1 MFHSAAYKHVPIVQ
15 ENPVEGIRNNVLNTR
30 IICEAAI
37 EEEIN
42 NFILISS
49 LILWTLRDFLLL
61 IICSLVISN
70 IVCNLCNQIQK
81 GLKIPRSLSLFLVL
95 TVISV
100 IVFTIFI
107 LVLPPFIKE
116 FNEILVDIPNGLS
129 KINILINTN
138 LNKFNVLLYGEQ
150 SENVI
155 DIFSLI
161 NNVVTIPDASTIAKA
176 IQESFKNLINI
187 AGNLGSGLLKLIFVL
202 AVSLMISIEPKQ
214 YKENILLL
222 IPKNYRNKFRN
233 ILEKCNIAL
242 ANWTF
247 SMVISSLSVGLLS
260 LIVLS
265 ILDVKYVVSNALIA
279 MVLNIIPN
287 IGPVISGIFP
297 ISIALLDNF
306 WKPLAVLGSYVIIQ
320 NIESYIIMPS
330 IMKKKANLLP
340 GLTLI
345 SQFGFT
351 FIFGPL
357 GLILS
362 LPLAVVIQVLIKE
375 SFKDI

>member
-1 MFHSAAYKHVPIVQ
+1 M
-15 ENPVEGIRNNVLNTR
+15 
-30 IICEAAI
+30 
-37 EEEIN
+37 
-42 NFILISS
+42 
-49 LILWTLRDFLLL
+49 
-61 IICSLVISN
+61 
-70 IVCNLCNQIQK
+70 QK

-138 LNKFNVLLYGEQ
+138 LNKFNILLYGEQ

-306 WKPLAVLGSYVIIQ
+306 WKPLAVLGAYVIIQ

>member
-1 MFHSAAYKHVPIVQ
+1 MSSSSYFKLVV
-15 ENPVEGIRNNVLNTR
+15 
-30 IICEAAI
+30 
-37 EEEIN
+37 
-42 NFILISS
+42 ILITS
-49 LILWTLRDFLLL
+49 LIIWTLRDFLLL

-107 LVLPPFIKE
+107 LVLPPFINE

-138 LNKFNVLLYGEQ
+138 LNKLNNLFYGEK

-155 DIFSLI
+155 DIFNLI
-161 NNVVTIPDASTIAKA
+161 NNVVTIPDVSTIAKA

-279 MVLNIIPN
+279 MVLNVIPN

-306 WKPLAVLGSYVIIQ
+306 WKPLAVLGAYVIIQ

-362 LPLAVVIQVLIKE
+362 LPLAVVIQVIVKE
-375 SFKDI
+375 SIKDI

>member
-1 MFHSAAYKHVPIVQ
+1 MNSSLYFKLAV
-15 ENPVEGIRNNVLNTR
+15 
-30 IICEAAI
+30 
-37 EEEIN
+37 
-42 NFILISS
+42 ILIST
-49 LILWTLRDFLLL
+49 LIIWTLREFFLL

-81 GLKIPRSLSLFLVL
+81 FLKLPRFISLIL
-95 TVISV
+95 VISV
-100 IVFTIFI
+100 ISLFIFTIFI

-116 FNEILVDIPNGLS
+116 FNQILLDIPNGLS
-129 KINILINTN
+129 KIN
-138 LNKFNVLLYGEQ
+138 VLLNTYLNQFNSFYYGGN
-150 SENVI
+150 SENNI
-155 DIFSLI
+155 DVFNII
-161 NNVVTIPDASTIAKA
+161 NNVVQIPDGATIAKA
-176 IQESFKNLINI
+176 IQESLMNIINF
-187 AGNLGSGLLKLIFVL
+187 AGNLGSVLVRVIFVL
-202 AVSLMISIEPKQ
+202 VVSLMISIEPNQ
-214 YKENILLL
+214 YKENILLI
-222 IPKNYRNKFRN
+222 IPKLYRNKFRN

-247 SMVISSLSVGLLS
+247 SMFVSSLSVGLLS

-279 MVLNIIPN
+279 MILNIIPN
-287 IGPVISGIFP
+287 IGPVISGVFP

-306 WKPLAVLGSYVIIQ
+306 WKPLAVLGSYILIK

-330 IMKKKANLLP
+330 IMKKKTNLLP
-340 GLTLI
+340 GFTLI

-362 LPLAVVIQVLIKE
+362 LPLAVVTQVFIKE
-375 SFKDI
+375 WIKDN

>member
-1 MFHSAAYKHVPIVQ
+1 MNSSSYFKLVV
-15 ENPVEGIRNNVLNTR
+15 
-30 IICEAAI
+30 
-37 EEEIN
+37 
-42 NFILISS
+42 ILITL
-49 LILWTLRDFLLL
+49 LIVWTLRDFLLL
-61 IICSLVISN
+61 IVCSLVISN
-70 IVCNLCNQIQK
+70 IVCNLSNQIQK
-81 GLKIPRSLSLFLVL
+81 GLKIPRSISLFLVL

-100 IVFTIFI
+100 IIFSIFI

-138 LNKFNVLLYGEQ
+138 LNKFNSLFYGEQ

-161 NNVVTIPDASTIAKA
+161 NNVVTIPDVSTIAKA

-187 AGNLGSGLLKLIFVL
+187 AGNLGSGLLRLIFVL

-214 YKENILLL
+214 YKENVLLL

>member
-1 MFHSAAYKHVPIVQ
+1 M
-15 ENPVEGIRNNVLNTR
+15 
-30 IICEAAI
+30 
-37 EEEIN
+37 
-42 NFILISS
+42 
-49 LILWTLRDFLLL
+49 
-61 IICSLVISN
+61 
-70 IVCNLCNQIQK
+70 QK
-81 GLKIPRSLSLFLVL
+81 GLKIPRSLSLFFVL

-138 LNKFNVLLYGEQ
+138 LNKFNFLLYGEQ

-176 IQESFKNLINI
+176 IQESLKNIINI
-187 AGNLGSGLLKLIFVL
+187 AGNLGSGLMKLIFVL

-214 YKENILLL
+214 YIENILLL

-233 ILEKCNIAL
+233 ILAKCNIAL

-306 WKPLAVLGSYVIIQ
+306 WKPLAVLGAYVIIQ

>member
-1 MFHSAAYKHVPIVQ
+1 MSSSSYFKLVV
-15 ENPVEGIRNNVLNTR
+15 
-30 IICEAAI
+30 
-37 EEEIN
+37 
-42 NFILISS
+42 ILITS

-81 GLKIPRSLSLFLVL
+81 GLKIPRPLSLFLVL

-138 LNKFNVLLYGEQ
+138 LNKLNNLFYGEK

-155 DIFSLI
+155 DIFNLI
-161 NNVVTIPDASTIAKA
+161 NNVVTIPDVSTIAKA

-306 WKPLAVLGSYVIIQ
+306 WKPLAVLGAYVIIQ

>member
-1 MFHSAAYKHVPIVQ
+1 MSSSSYFKLVV
-15 ENPVEGIRNNVLNTR
+15 
-30 IICEAAI
+30 
-37 EEEIN
+37 
-42 NFILISS
+42 ILITS
-49 LILWTLRDFLLL
+49 LIIWTLRDFLLL

-70 IVCNLCNQIQK
+70 IVCNLCNQVQK

-95 TVISV
+95 TFISV

-107 LVLPPFIKE
+107 IVLPPFIKE

-129 KINILINTN
+129 KINILINAN
-138 LNKFNVLLYGEQ
+138 LNKLNNLFYGEK

-155 DIFSLI
+155 DIFNLI
-161 NNVVTIPDASTIAKA
+161 NNVVTIPDVSTIAKA

-279 MVLNIIPN
+279 MVLNVIPN

-306 WKPLAVLGSYVIIQ
+306 WKPLVVLGAYVIIQ

-362 LPLAVVIQVLIKE
+362 LPLAVVIQVIIKE
-375 SFKDI
+375 SIKDI

>member
-1 MFHSAAYKHVPIVQ
+1 M
-15 ENPVEGIRNNVLNTR
+15 
-30 IICEAAI
+30 
-37 EEEIN
+37 
-42 NFILISS
+42 
-49 LILWTLRDFLLL
+49 
-61 IICSLVISN
+61 
-70 IVCNLCNQIQK
+70 QK
-81 GLKIPRSLSLFLVL
+81 RLKIPRSLSLFFVL

-138 LNKFNVLLYGEQ
+138 LNKLNNLFYGEK

-155 DIFSLI
+155 DIFNLI
-161 NNVVTIPDASTIAKA
+161 NNVVTIPDVSTIAKA
-176 IQESFKNLINI
+176 IQESFRNLINI

-222 IPKNYRNKFRN
+222 VPKNYRNKFRN
-233 ILEKCNIAL
+233 ILEKSNTAL

-306 WKPLAVLGSYVIIQ
+306 WKPLAVLGAYVIIQ

>member
-1 MFHSAAYKHVPIVQ
+1 MNSSSYFKIAV
-15 ENPVEGIRNNVLNTR
+15 
-30 IICEAAI
+30 
-37 EEEIN
+37 
-42 NFILISS
+42 ILITS
-49 LILWTLRDFLLL
+49 LIIWILRDFLLL

-81 GLKIPRSLSLFLVL
+81 GLKIPRPFSLFLVI
-95 TVISV
+95 TVISI

-138 LNKFNVLLYGEQ
+138 LNKFNNIFYGEQ

-161 NNVVTIPDASTIAKA
+161 NDVVTIPDASTIAKA

-260 LIVLS
+260 LIILS

-306 WKPLAVLGSYVIIQ
+306 WKPLAVFGAYVIIQ

>member
-1 MFHSAAYKHVPIVQ
+1 MSSSSYFKLVV
-15 ENPVEGIRNNVLNTR
+15 
-30 IICEAAI
+30 
-37 EEEIN
+37 
-42 NFILISS
+42 ILITS
-49 LILWTLRDFLLL
+49 LIVWTLRDFLLL

-81 GLKIPRSLSLFLVL
+81 GLKIPRPLSLFLVL

-233 ILEKCNIAL
+233 ILEKCNSAL

-247 SMVISSLSVGLLS
+247 SMVISSLSVGILS

-306 WKPLAVLGSYVIIQ
+306 WKPLAVLGAYDHR
-320 NIESYIIMPS
+320 
-330 IMKKKANLLP
+330 K
-340 GLTLI
+340 
-345 SQFGFT
+345 
-351 FIFGPL
+351 GP
-357 GLILS
+357 IC
-362 LPLAVVIQVLIKE
+362 
-375 SFKDI
+375 

>member
-1 MFHSAAYKHVPIVQ
+1 LSSSSYFKLVV
-15 ENPVEGIRNNVLNTR
+15 
-30 IICEAAI
+30 
-37 EEEIN
+37 
-42 NFILISS
+42 ILIT
-49 LILWTLRDFLLL
+49 LFITWTLRDFLLL

-70 IVCNLCNQIQK
+70 IVCNLCNQMQK

-138 LNKFNVLLYGEQ
+138 LNKLNNLFYGEK
-150 SENVI
+150 SDNVI
-155 DIFSLI
+155 DIFKII
-161 NNVVTIPDASTIAKA
+161 NNVVTIPDVSTIAKA

-279 MVLNIIPN
+279 MVLNVIPN

-306 WKPLAVLGSYVIIQ
+306 WKPLAVLGAYVIIQ

>member
-1 MFHSAAYKHVPIVQ
+1 MSSSSYFNLVV
-15 ENPVEGIRNNVLNTR
+15 
-30 IICEAAI
+30 
-37 EEEIN
+37 
-42 NFILISS
+42 ILIAS
-49 LILWTLRDFLLL
+49 LIIWTLRDFLLL

-81 GLKIPRSLSLFLVL
+81 GLKIPRPLSLFLVL

-138 LNKFNVLLYGEQ
+138 LNKFNILLYGEQ

-233 ILEKCNIAL
+233 ILEKSNTAL

-306 WKPLAVLGSYVIIQ
+306 WKPLAVLGAYVIIQ

>member
-1 MFHSAAYKHVPIVQ
+1 MSSSSYFKLVV
-15 ENPVEGIRNNVLNTR
+15 
-30 IICEAAI
+30 
-37 EEEIN
+37 
-42 NFILISS
+42 ILITS
-49 LILWTLRDFLLL
+49 LIVWTLRDFLLL

-81 GLKIPRSLSLFLVL
+81 GLKIPRPLSLFLVL

-138 LNKFNVLLYGEQ
+138 LNKFNILLYGEQ
-150 SENVI
+150 SEKVI

-233 ILEKCNIAL
+233 ILEKCNTAL

-247 SMVISSLSVGLLS
+247 SMVISSLSVGILS

-306 WKPLAVLGSYVIIQ
+306 WKPLAVLGAYVIIQ
-320 NIESYIIMPS
+320 NIESYILMPS

>member
-1 MFHSAAYKHVPIVQ
+1 M
-15 ENPVEGIRNNVLNTR
+15 
-30 IICEAAI
+30 
-37 EEEIN
+37 
-42 NFILISS
+42 
-49 LILWTLRDFLLL
+49 
-61 IICSLVISN
+61 
-70 IVCNLCNQIQK
+70 QK

-138 LNKFNVLLYGEQ
+138 LNKFNNLFYGEQ
-150 SENVI
+150 SENFL

-176 IQESFKNLINI
+176 IQESLKNLINI

-306 WKPLAVLGSYVIIQ
+306 WKPLAVLGAYVIIQ

>member
-1 MFHSAAYKHVPIVQ
+1 
-15 ENPVEGIRNNVLNTR
+15 LNSSSY
-30 IICEAAI
+30 
-37 EEEIN
+37 
-42 NFILISS
+42 FKLVVILITL
-49 LILWTLRDFLLL
+49 LIVWILRDFLLL

-70 IVCNLCNQIQK
+70 IVCNLSNQIQI
-81 GLKIPRSLSLFLVL
+81 GLKIHRSISLFLVL
-95 TVISV
+95 AVISV
-100 IVFTIFI
+100 IIFTIFI

-138 LNKFNVLLYGEQ
+138 LNKFNSLFYGEQ

-161 NNVVTIPDASTIAKA
+161 NNVVTIPDVSTIAKA
-176 IQESFKNLINI
+176 IQESFKNLINL

-306 WKPLAVLGSYVIIQ
+306 WKPIAVLGAYVIIQ

-340 GLTLI
+340 GITLI

-375 SFKDI
+375 TIKDI

>member
-1 MFHSAAYKHVPIVQ
+1 
-15 ENPVEGIRNNVLNTR
+15 LNSSSY
-30 IICEAAI
+30 
-37 EEEIN
+37 
-42 NFILISS
+42 FKLVVILITS

-81 GLKIPRSLSLFLVL
+81 GLKIPRSLSLFFVL
-95 TVISV
+95 TVISI

-138 LNKFNVLLYGEQ
+138 LNKFNSLFYGEQ

-202 AVSLMISIEPKQ
+202 AVSLMISLEPKQ

-222 IPKNYRNKFRN
+222 IPKKYRNKFRN
-233 ILEKCNIAL
+233 VLEKCNIAL

-306 WKPLAVLGSYVIIQ
+306 WKPLAVLGGYIIIQ

-375 SFKDI
+375 SLKDI

>member
-1 MFHSAAYKHVPIVQ
+1 MS
-15 ENPVEGIRNNVLNTR
+15 
-30 IICEAAI
+30 
-37 EEEIN
+37 
-42 NFILISS
+42 SS
-49 LILWTLRDFLLL
+49 LYFKLVVIIITSLIVWTLRDFILL

-129 KINILINTN
+129 KINILINAN
-138 LNKFNVLLYGEQ
+138 LNKFNSLFYGEQ

-233 ILEKCNIAL
+233 ILEKCNTAL

-306 WKPLAVLGSYVIIQ
+306 WKPLAVLGAYVIIQ

>member
-1 MFHSAAYKHVPIVQ
+1 MSSSSYFKLVV
-15 ENPVEGIRNNVLNTR
+15 
-30 IICEAAI
+30 
-37 EEEIN
+37 
-42 NFILISS
+42 ILITS
-49 LILWTLRDFLLL
+49 LIVWTLRDFLLL

-81 GLKIPRSLSLFLVL
+81 GLKIPRPLSLFLVL

-138 LNKFNVLLYGEQ
+138 LNKFNSLFYGEQ

-161 NNVVTIPDASTIAKA
+161 NNVVKIPDASTIAKA
-176 IQESFKNLINI
+176 IQESFRNLINI

-202 AVSLMISIEPKQ
+202 VVSLMISIEPKQ

-233 ILEKCNIAL
+233 ILDKCNIAL
-242 ANWTF
+242 SNWTF

-306 WKPLAVLGSYVIIQ
+306 WKPLAVLGAYVIIQ

-362 LPLAVVIQVLIKE
+362 LPLAVVIQVLIQE
-375 SFKDI
+375 SIKDI

>member
-1 MFHSAAYKHVPIVQ
+1 M
-15 ENPVEGIRNNVLNTR
+15 N
-30 IICEAAI
+30 
-37 EEEIN
+37 
-42 NFILISS
+42 SS
-49 LILWTLRDFLLL
+49 LYFKLTVILVFLLIVWTLKDFLLL

-70 IVCNLCNQIQK
+70 IVCNLTSQIQT
-81 GLKIPRSLSLFLVL
+81 GIRLPRLVSLFLVI
-95 TVISV
+95 TIITF
-100 IVFTIFI
+100 IVFIFFI

-116 FNEILVDIPNGLS
+116 FNEILIDIPNGLS
-129 KINILINTN
+129 KINILINTY
-138 LNKFNVLLYGEQ
+138 LNKFNTLYYGEESQ
-150 SENVI
+150 NVI
-155 DIFSLI
+155 DVFSLI
-161 NNVVTIPDASTIAKA
+161 NNVIPIPDGATIAKA
-176 IQESFKNLINI
+176 IQESFINI
-187 AGNLGSGLLKLIFVL
+187 INLAGNLGSGLIRIIFVL
-202 AVSLMISIEPKQ
+202 VVSLMISLEPKQ
-214 YKENILLL
+214 YKENTLL
-222 IPKNYRNKFRN
+222 IIPKKYRNKFRN
-233 ILEKCNIAL
+233 ILDKCNLAL
-242 ANWTF
+242 TNWTF
-247 SMVISSLSVGLLS
+247 SMVISSISVGLLS

-279 MVLNIIPN
+279 MILNIIPN

-306 WKPLAVLGSYVIIQ
+306 WKPLAVLGSYIVIQ

-330 IMKKKANLLP
+330 IMKKKTNLLP

-375 SFKDI
+375 TISDN

>member
-1 MFHSAAYKHVPIVQ
+1 M
-15 ENPVEGIRNNVLNTR
+15 
-30 IICEAAI
+30 
-37 EEEIN
+37 
-42 NFILISS
+42 
-49 LILWTLRDFLLL
+49 
-61 IICSLVISN
+61 
-70 IVCNLCNQIQK
+70 QK

-95 TVISV
+95 TIISV
-100 IVFTIFI
+100 IIFTIFI

-138 LNKFNVLLYGEQ
+138 LNKLNNLFYGEK

-155 DIFSLI
+155 DIFNLI
-161 NNVVTIPDASTIAKA
+161 NNVVTIPDVSTIAKA

-279 MVLNIIPN
+279 MVLNVIPN

-306 WKPLAVLGSYVIIQ
+306 WKPLAVLGAYVIIQ
-320 NIESYIIMPS
+320 NIESYVIMPS

>member
-1 MFHSAAYKHVPIVQ
+1 MSSSSYFKLAV
-15 ENPVEGIRNNVLNTR
+15 
-30 IICEAAI
+30 
-37 EEEIN
+37 
-42 NFILISS
+42 ILVTS
-49 LILWTLRDFLLL
+49 LIIWILRDFLLL

-70 IVCNLCNQIQK
+70 IVCNLCNQLQK
-81 GLKIPRSLSLFLVL
+81 GFKIPRSLSLFIVL
-95 TVISV
+95 TLIS
-100 IVFTIFI
+100 ITVFTIFI

-129 KINILINTN
+129 RINFLINTN
-138 LNKFNVLLYGEQ
+138 LNKLNSLFYGED

-155 DIFSLI
+155 DTFNLI
-161 NNVVTIPDASTIAKA
+161 NNIVTIPDTSTIAKA
-176 IQESFKNLINI
+176 IQESFKNLINL

-202 AVSLMISIEPKQ
+202 VVSLMISIEPKQ

-233 ILEKCNIAL
+233 ILDQCNIAL
-242 ANWTF
+242 ANWSF
-247 SMVISSLSVGLLS
+247 SMVISSISVGLLS
-260 LIVLS
+260 LLVLS
-265 ILDVKYVVSNALIA
+265 IFNVKYVVSNALIA

-287 IGPVISGIFP
+287 IGPVISAIFP

-306 WKPLAVLGSYVIIQ
+306 WKPLAVLGAYVIIQ

-362 LPLAVVIQVLIKE
+362 LPLAVVTQVLIKE
-375 SFKDI
+375 SIKEM

>member
-1 MFHSAAYKHVPIVQ
+1 MSSSSYFKLVV
-15 ENPVEGIRNNVLNTR
+15 
-30 IICEAAI
+30 
-37 EEEIN
+37 
-42 NFILISS
+42 ILITS
-49 LILWTLRDFLLL
+49 LLIWTLRDFLLL

-70 IVCNLCNQIQK
+70 IVCNLCNQLQK
-81 GLKIPRSLSLFLVL
+81 GLKIPRSLSLFFVL

-100 IVFTIFI
+100 LVFTIFI

-129 KINILINTN
+129 RVNVLLNSN
-138 LNKFNVLLYGEQ
+138 LNKLNNLLYGEEP
-150 SENVI
+150 ENVI
-155 DIFSLI
+155 DIFNLI
-161 NNVVTIPDASTIAKA
+161 NNVVTIPDAATIAKA

-187 AGNLGSGLLKLIFVL
+187 AGNLGSGLLRLIFVL
-202 AVSLMISIEPKQ
+202 VVSLMISIEPRE

-233 ILEKCNIAL
+233 ILDKCNIAL

-260 LIVLS
+260 LIALS

-330 IMKKKANLLP
+330 IMKKKTNLLP

-375 SFKDI
+375 SIKDI

>member
-1 MFHSAAYKHVPIVQ
+1 MNSSAYFKLAV
-15 ENPVEGIRNNVLNTR
+15 
-30 IICEAAI
+30 
-37 EEEIN
+37 
-42 NFILISS
+42 ILITS
-49 LILWTLRDFLLL
+49 LIIWILRDFLLL

-70 IVCNLCNQIQK
+70 IVCNLCNQMQE

-138 LNKFNVLLYGEQ
+138 LSKFNSLFYGEK

-155 DIFSLI
+155 DIFSLV

>member
-1 MFHSAAYKHVPIVQ
+1 MNSSSYFKLVV
-15 ENPVEGIRNNVLNTR
+15 
-30 IICEAAI
+30 
-37 EEEIN
+37 
-42 NFILISS
+42 ILITL
-49 LILWTLRDFLLL
+49 LIVWTLRDFLLL

-81 GLKIPRSLSLFLVL
+81 GLKIPRPLSLFLVL

-138 LNKFNVLLYGEQ
+138 LNKFNNLFYGEQ

-161 NNVVTIPDASTIAKA
+161 NNVVTIPDVSTIAKA

-306 WKPLAVLGSYVIIQ
+306 WKPLAVLGAYVIIQ

>member
-1 MFHSAAYKHVPIVQ
+1 MNSSSYFKLVV
-15 ENPVEGIRNNVLNTR
+15 
-30 IICEAAI
+30 
-37 EEEIN
+37 
-42 NFILISS
+42 ILITL
-49 LILWTLRDFLLL
+49 LIVWTLKDFLLL

-70 IVCNLCNQIQK
+70 IVCNLSNQIQK
-81 GLKIPRSLSLFLVL
+81 GLKIPRSISLFLVL
-95 TVISV
+95 AVISV
-100 IVFTIFI
+100 IIFTIFI

-138 LNKFNVLLYGEQ
+138 LNKFNSLFYGEQ

-161 NNVVTIPDASTIAKA
+161 NNVVTIPDVSTIAKA

-187 AGNLGSGLLKLIFVL
+187 AGNLGSGLLRLIFVL

>member
-1 MFHSAAYKHVPIVQ
+1 LSSSLYFKLVV
-15 ENPVEGIRNNVLNTR
+15 
-30 IICEAAI
+30 
-37 EEEIN
+37 
-42 NFILISS
+42 ILITS
-49 LILWTLRDFLLL
+49 LIVWTLRDFLLL
-61 IICSLVISN
+61 IICSLVVSN
-70 IVCNLCNQIQK
+70 IVCNLCNQMQK
-81 GLKIPRSLSLFLVL
+81 GLKIPRPLSLFLVL

-138 LNKFNVLLYGEQ
+138 LNKFNNLLYGEQ

-155 DIFSLI
+155 DIFSLL

-233 ILEKCNIAL
+233 ILDKCNIAL

-247 SMVISSLSVGLLS
+247 SMVISSISVGLLS

-306 WKPLAVLGSYVIIQ
+306 WKPLAVLGAYVIIQ

>member
-1 MFHSAAYKHVPIVQ
+1 MGSSSYFKLTV
-15 ENPVEGIRNNVLNTR
+15 
-30 IICEAAI
+30 
-37 EEEIN
+37 
-42 NFILISS
+42 ILITS
-49 LILWTLRDFLLL
+49 LIIWTLRDFLLL
-61 IICSLVISN
+61 IICALVISN

-81 GLKIPRSLSLFLVL
+81 GIKIPRSLSLFLVL

-100 IVFTIFI
+100 LVFTIFI
-107 LVLPPFIKE
+107 VVLPPFVKE
-116 FNEILVDIPNGLS
+116 FNEILADIPNGLS
-129 KINILINTN
+129 KVIILLNTN
-138 LNKFNVLLYGEQ
+138 LNNLNNLFYGEE

-155 DIFSLI
+155 DIFNLI
-161 NNVVTIPDASTIAKA
+161 NNVVTIPDAATIAKA
-176 IQESFKNLINI
+176 IQESFRNLINI

-202 AVSLMISIEPKQ
+202 AVSLMISLEPKQ
-214 YKENILLL
+214 YKENILML

-233 ILEKCNIAL
+233 ILDKCNIAL

-247 SMVISSLSVGLLS
+247 SMVISSLSVGILS

-306 WKPLAVLGSYVIIQ
+306 WKPLAVLGAYIIIQ
-320 NIESYIIMPS
+320 NIESYVIMPS

-375 SFKDI
+375 SIKEN

>member
-1 MFHSAAYKHVPIVQ
+1 MNSSSYFKLVV
-15 ENPVEGIRNNVLNTR
+15 
-30 IICEAAI
+30 
-37 EEEIN
+37 
-42 NFILISS
+42 ILITL
-49 LILWTLRDFLLL
+49 LIVWTLRDFLLL

-70 IVCNLCNQIQK
+70 IVCNLSNQIQK
-81 GLKIPRSLSLFLVL
+81 GLKIPRSISLFLVL
-95 TVISV
+95 AVISV
-100 IVFTIFI
+100 IIFTIFI

-138 LNKFNVLLYGEQ
+138 LNKFNSLFYGEQ

-155 DIFSLI
+155 DVFSLI
-161 NNVVTIPDASTIAKA
+161 NNVVTIPDVSTIAKA

-187 AGNLGSGLLKLIFVL
+187 AGNLGSGLLRLIFVL

>member
-1 MFHSAAYKHVPIVQ
+1 MSSSSYFKLVV
-15 ENPVEGIRNNVLNTR
+15 
-30 IICEAAI
+30 
-37 EEEIN
+37 
-42 NFILISS
+42 ILITS
-49 LILWTLRDFLLL
+49 LIIWTLRDFLLL

-138 LNKFNVLLYGEQ
+138 LNKFNSLFYGEQ

-155 DIFSLI
+155 DTFSLI
-161 NNVVTIPDASTIAKA
+161 NNVVTIPDVSTIAKA

-306 WKPLAVLGSYVIIQ
+306 WKPLAVLGAYVIIQ

>member
-1 MFHSAAYKHVPIVQ
+1 
-15 ENPVEGIRNNVLNTR
+15 LNSSSYF
-30 IICEAAI
+30 
-37 EEEIN
+37 N
-42 NFILISS
+42 LVVILITC

-95 TVISV
+95 AVISV

-138 LNKFNVLLYGEQ
+138 LSKLNSLFYGEQ

-260 LIVLS
+260 LVVLS